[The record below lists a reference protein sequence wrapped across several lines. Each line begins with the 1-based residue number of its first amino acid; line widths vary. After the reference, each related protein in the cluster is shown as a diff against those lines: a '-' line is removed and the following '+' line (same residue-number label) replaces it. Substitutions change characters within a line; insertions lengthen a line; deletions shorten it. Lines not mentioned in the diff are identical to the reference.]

1 MIGKIATESVDR
13 QPLRFDCGVV
23 WDPHAIGERF
33 GPGRHLWSSILL
45 FYILRPVVCSDCMGI
60 SVEVEDYMWICRIV
74 EKENLARLVIRLCWD
89 FRGG

>member
-13 QPLRFDCGVV
+13 QPLWFDCGVV

-45 FYILRPVVCSDCMGI
+45 FYILWPVVFSYCGEI
-60 SVEVEDYMWICRIV
+60 GWI
-74 EKENLARLVIRLCWD
+74 A
-89 FRGG
+89 